1 MYKKHIEKRRNI
13 DIMQVCRRKRKAEQD
28 YLHMKNKKNDGK
40 YVIIDDGTAGG
51 LFLSENEYYVDEN
64 KKVVLCNSEK
74 KDNLFRK
81 RYKLTHGDKCYSI
94 IKYFCPEVEFISI
107 KIMETGERGS
117 IDSFKAAL
125 EWCLKEKIKLVHMS
139 VGTTNYI
146 DAKKIENIIKQM
158 VSNKMILC
166 AALSNTNFPTWPAC
180 FDGVFGVRNYIA
192 KLQEKEISVSK
203 SFPLVLQVTQKCNLR
218 CSYCVYSG
226 DYKNRNHSQKE
237 MSWETAKEAVDYLY
251 GHSMSS
257 EDIYISFYG
266 GEPLLMFRLI
276 KEVVEYV
283 KREYCQRTVHFNLTT
298 NGTLFTPEIVQY
310 FIKNN
315 IQIMFSLDGPK
326 EVHDKNR
333 IFAGSN
339 RGSFEKL
346 RDSMKMIYSMDRKY
360 YKKNVS
366 FNTVLDPQNELRTIY
381 EFLDKDRLIS
391 KNLSRISVLNDNY
404 TDKQCEFSGEF
415 VEEQEYEYFKCFLS
429 KLKRINEKFVARA
442 VKEEFDN
449 EMREIKQHEEKM
461 QEEISKVNHHSGP
474 CIPGA
479 KKIFVTAE
487 GNIYPCERVSEISE
501 VSKIGDIKKGIDKN
515 KVLNLLNIER
525 YSQDRCKDCWA
536 YQHCTICIACADDT
550 KNISNKEIEKHCW
563 KVRGGFEEAM
573 KNYCTLKELG
583 YKFEEYE

>member
-1 MYKKHIEKRRNI
+1 MN
-13 DIMQVCRRKRKAEQD
+13 
-28 YLHMKNKKNDGK
+28 
-40 YVIIDDGTAGG
+40 
-51 LFLSENEYYVDEN
+51 F
-64 KKVVLCNSEK
+64 
-74 KDNLFRK
+74 
-81 RYKLTHGDKCYSI
+81 
-94 IKYFCPEVEFISI
+94 FI
-107 KIMETGERGS
+107 
-117 IDSFKAAL
+117 FN
-125 EWCLKEKIKLVHMS
+125 CLI
-139 VGTTNYI
+139 
-146 DAKKIENIIKQM
+146 
-158 VSNKMILC
+158 
-166 AALSNTNFPTWPAC
+166 
-180 FDGVFGVRNYIA
+180 
-192 KLQEKEISVSK
+192 
-203 SFPLVLQVTQKCNLR
+203 
-218 CSYCVYSG
+218 
-226 DYKNRNHSQKE
+226 
-237 MSWETAKEAVDYLY
+237 
-251 GHSMSS
+251 
-257 EDIYISFYG
+257 
-266 GEPLLMFRLI
+266 
-276 KEVVEYV
+276 
-283 KREYCQRTVHFNLTT
+283 
-298 NGTLFTPEIVQY
+298 QY

-479 KKIFVTAE
+479 KKNFVTAE

-583 YKFEEYE
+583 YKNVAMALTDRSVSIDDEALMSEDKLAIILGTEGDGLCQETIDTCDYTVKIPMAHGVDSLNVAAASAVAFWQLAKRK

>member
-1 MYKKHIEKRRNI
+1 MHKPFIHCFK
-13 DIMQVCRRKRKAEQD
+13 
-28 YLHMKNKKNDGK
+28 
-40 YVIIDDGTAGG
+40 TAK
-51 LFLSENEYYVDEN
+51 EYYVYDVNTDKIIQVSFETYNFLENNIWDE
-64 KKVVLCNSEK
+64 KAEREIEK
-74 KDNLFRK
+74 LINEGYLK
-81 RYKLTHGDKCYSI
+81 RTRVE
-94 IKYFCPEVEFISI
+94 EVKHFA
-107 KIMETGERGS
+107 T
-117 IDSFKAAL
+117 DFL
-125 EWCLKEKIKLVHMS
+125 ESYL
-139 VGTTNYI
+139 
-146 DAKKIENIIKQM
+146 ENRMNQ
-158 VSNKMILC
+158 
-166 AALSNTNFPTWPAC
+166 
-180 FDGVFGVRNYIA
+180 
-192 KLQEKEISVSK
+192 
-203 SFPLVLQVTQKCNLR
+203 LVLQVTQKCNLR

-381 EFLDKDRLIS
+381 EF
-391 KNLSRISVLNDNY
+391 
-404 TDKQCEFSGEF
+404 
-415 VEEQEYEYFKCFLS
+415 
-429 KLKRINEKFVARA
+429 VARA

-583 YKFEEYE
+583 YKNVAMALTDRSVSIDDEALMSEDKLAIILGTEGDGLCQEAIDACDYTVKIPMAHGVDSLNVAAASAVAFWQLAKRK

>member
-1 MYKKHIEKRRNI
+1 MHI
-13 DIMQVCRRKRKAEQD
+13 
-28 YLHMKNKKNDGK
+28 KNKKNDGK

>member
-1 MYKKHIEKRRNI
+1 MHKPFIHCFK
-13 DIMQVCRRKRKAEQD
+13 
-28 YLHMKNKKNDGK
+28 
-40 YVIIDDGTAGG
+40 TAK
-51 LFLSENEYYVDEN
+51 EYYVYDVNTDKIIQVSFETYNFLENNIWDE
-64 KKVVLCNSEK
+64 KAEREIEK
-74 KDNLFRK
+74 LINEGYLK
-81 RYKLTHGDKCYSI
+81 RTRVE
-94 IKYFCPEVEFISI
+94 EVKHFA
-107 KIMETGERGS
+107 T
-117 IDSFKAAL
+117 DFL
-125 EWCLKEKIKLVHMS
+125 ESYL
-139 VGTTNYI
+139 
-146 DAKKIENIIKQM
+146 ENRMNQ
-158 VSNKMILC
+158 
-166 AALSNTNFPTWPAC
+166 
-180 FDGVFGVRNYIA
+180 
-192 KLQEKEISVSK
+192 
-203 SFPLVLQVTQKCNLR
+203 LVLQVTQKCNLR

-346 RDSMKMIYSMDRKY
+346 RDSMKMIYSMGRKY

-583 YKFEEYE
+583 YKNVAMALTDRSVSIDDEALMSEDKLAIILGTEGDGLCQETIDACDYTVKIPMAHGVDSLNVAAASAVAFWQLSKRK

>member
-1 MYKKHIEKRRNI
+1 
-13 DIMQVCRRKRKAEQD
+13 
-28 YLHMKNKKNDGK
+28 MKNKKNDGK

-415 VEEQEYEYFKCFLS
+415 VEEQEYEYFKSFLS

>member
-1 MYKKHIEKRRNI
+1 MHKPFIHCFK
-13 DIMQVCRRKRKAEQD
+13 
-28 YLHMKNKKNDGK
+28 
-40 YVIIDDGTAGG
+40 TAK
-51 LFLSENEYYVDEN
+51 EYYVYDVNTDKIIQVSFETYNFLENNIWDE
-64 KKVVLCNSEK
+64 KAEREIEK
-74 KDNLFRK
+74 LINEGYLK
-81 RYKLTHGDKCYSI
+81 RTRVE
-94 IKYFCPEVEFISI
+94 EVKHFA
-107 KIMETGERGS
+107 T
-117 IDSFKAAL
+117 DFL
-125 EWCLKEKIKLVHMS
+125 ESYL
-139 VGTTNYI
+139 
-146 DAKKIENIIKQM
+146 ENRMNQ
-158 VSNKMILC
+158 
-166 AALSNTNFPTWPAC
+166 
-180 FDGVFGVRNYIA
+180 
-192 KLQEKEISVSK
+192 
-203 SFPLVLQVTQKCNLR
+203 LVLQVTQKCNLR

-381 EFLDKDRLIS
+381 EFLDKDRLLS

-479 KKIFVTAE
+479 KKNFC
-487 GNIYPCERVSEISE
+487 NSRRKYIS
-501 VSKIGDIKKGIDKN
+501 V
-515 KVLNLLNIER
+515 
-525 YSQDRCKDCWA
+525 
-536 YQHCTICIACADDT
+536 
-550 KNISNKEIEKHCW
+550 
-563 KVRGGFEEAM
+563 
-573 KNYCTLKELG
+573 
-583 YKFEEYE
+583 

>member
-1 MYKKHIEKRRNI
+1 MHKPFIHCFK
-13 DIMQVCRRKRKAEQD
+13 
-28 YLHMKNKKNDGK
+28 
-40 YVIIDDGTAGG
+40 TAK
-51 LFLSENEYYVDEN
+51 EYYVYDVNTDKIIQVSFETYNFLENNIWDE
-64 KKVVLCNSEK
+64 KAEREIEK
-74 KDNLFRK
+74 LINEGYLK
-81 RYKLTHGDKCYSI
+81 RTRVE
-94 IKYFCPEVEFISI
+94 EVKHFATDFFESY
-107 KIMETGERGS
+107 
-117 IDSFKAAL
+117 L
-125 EWCLKEKIKLVHMS
+125 ENRM
-139 VGTTNYI
+139 N
-146 DAKKIENIIKQM
+146 Q
-158 VSNKMILC
+158 
-166 AALSNTNFPTWPAC
+166 
-180 FDGVFGVRNYIA
+180 
-192 KLQEKEISVSK
+192 
-203 SFPLVLQVTQKCNLR
+203 LVLQVTQKCNLR

>member
-1 MYKKHIEKRRNI
+1 MHKPFIHCFK
-13 DIMQVCRRKRKAEQD
+13 
-28 YLHMKNKKNDGK
+28 
-40 YVIIDDGTAGG
+40 TAK
-51 LFLSENEYYVDEN
+51 EYYVYDVNTDKIIQVSFETYNFLENNIWDE
-64 KKVVLCNSEK
+64 KAEREIEK
-74 KDNLFRK
+74 LINEGYLK
-81 RYKLTHGDKCYSI
+81 RTRVE
-94 IKYFCPEVEFISI
+94 EVKHFA
-107 KIMETGERGS
+107 T
-117 IDSFKAAL
+117 DFL
-125 EWCLKEKIKLVHMS
+125 ESYL
-139 VGTTNYI
+139 
-146 DAKKIENIIKQM
+146 ENRM
-158 VSNKMILC
+158 
-166 AALSNTNFPTWPAC
+166 
-180 FDGVFGVRNYIA
+180 
-192 KLQEKEISVSK
+192 
-203 SFPLVLQVTQKCNLR
+203 
-218 CSYCVYSG
+218 
-226 DYKNRNHSQKE
+226 NHSQKE

-346 RDSMKMIYSMDRKY
+346 RDSMKMIYSMGRKY

-479 KKIFVTAE
+479 KKSI
-487 GNIYPCERVSEISE
+487 
-501 VSKIGDIKKGIDKN
+501 
-515 KVLNLLNIER
+515 
-525 YSQDRCKDCWA
+525 W
-536 YQHCTICIACADDT
+536 
-550 KNISNKEIEKHCW
+550 
-563 KVRGGFEEAM
+563 
-573 KNYCTLKELG
+573 
-583 YKFEEYE
+583 

>member
-1 MYKKHIEKRRNI
+1 
-13 DIMQVCRRKRKAEQD
+13 
-28 YLHMKNKKNDGK
+28 MKNKKNDGK

>member
-1 MYKKHIEKRRNI
+1 MIEEKVKDILKKYRNLEQKKDWKNQKLLGNDLKFSARDLINVYVELEKEF
-13 DIMQVCRRKRKAEQD
+13 DIHFKEKDIVAGKFDTFDDIIKLINKEIKQEE
-28 YLHMKNKKNDGK
+28 KNMHKPFIHCFK
-40 YVIIDDGTAGG
+40 TAK
-51 LFLSENEYYVDEN
+51 EYYVYDVNTDKIIQVSFETYNFLENNIWDE
-64 KKVVLCNSEK
+64 KAEREIEK
-74 KDNLFRK
+74 LINEGYLK
-81 RYKLTHGDKCYSI
+81 RTRVE
-94 IKYFCPEVEFISI
+94 EVKHFA
-107 KIMETGERGS
+107 T
-117 IDSFKAAL
+117 DFL
-125 EWCLKEKIKLVHMS
+125 ESYL
-139 VGTTNYI
+139 
-146 DAKKIENIIKQM
+146 ENRMNQ
-158 VSNKMILC
+158 
-166 AALSNTNFPTWPAC
+166 
-180 FDGVFGVRNYIA
+180 
-192 KLQEKEISVSK
+192 
-203 SFPLVLQVTQKCNLR
+203 LVLQVTQKCNLR

>member
-1 MYKKHIEKRRNI
+1 MIEEKVKDILKKYRNLEQKKDWKNQKLLGNDLKFSARDLINVYVELEKEFDIHFKEKDIVAGKFDTFDDIIKLINKEIAYKTR
-13 DIMQVCRRKRKAEQD
+13 
-28 YLHMKNKKNDGK
+28 GK
-40 YVIIDDGTAGG
+40 EHAYCFKTAK
-51 LFLSENEYYVDEN
+51 EYYVYDVNTDKIIQVSFETYNFLENNIWDE
-64 KKVVLCNSEK
+64 KAEREIEK
-74 KDNLFRK
+74 LINEGYLK
-81 RYKLTHGDKCYSI
+81 RTRVE
-94 IKYFCPEVEFISI
+94 EVKHFA
-107 KIMETGERGS
+107 T
-117 IDSFKAAL
+117 DFL
-125 EWCLKEKIKLVHMS
+125 ESYL
-139 VGTTNYI
+139 
-146 DAKKIENIIKQM
+146 ENRMNQ
-158 VSNKMILC
+158 
-166 AALSNTNFPTWPAC
+166 
-180 FDGVFGVRNYIA
+180 
-192 KLQEKEISVSK
+192 
-203 SFPLVLQVTQKCNLR
+203 LVLQVTQKCNLR

>member
-1 MYKKHIEKRRNI
+1 
-13 DIMQVCRRKRKAEQD
+13 
-28 YLHMKNKKNDGK
+28 MKNKKNDGK

-563 KVRGGFEEAM
+563 KVRGGFE
-573 KNYCTLKELG
+573 
-583 YKFEEYE
+583 

>member
-1 MYKKHIEKRRNI
+1 MHKPFIHCFK
-13 DIMQVCRRKRKAEQD
+13 
-28 YLHMKNKKNDGK
+28 
-40 YVIIDDGTAGG
+40 TAK
-51 LFLSENEYYVDEN
+51 EYYVYDVNTDKIIQVSFETYNFLENNIWDE
-64 KKVVLCNSEK
+64 KAEREIEK
-74 KDNLFRK
+74 LINEGYLK
-81 RYKLTHGDKCYSI
+81 RTRVE
-94 IKYFCPEVEFISI
+94 EVKHFA
-107 KIMETGERGS
+107 T
-117 IDSFKAAL
+117 DFL
-125 EWCLKEKIKLVHMS
+125 ESYL
-139 VGTTNYI
+139 
-146 DAKKIENIIKQM
+146 ENRMNQ
-158 VSNKMILC
+158 
-166 AALSNTNFPTWPAC
+166 
-180 FDGVFGVRNYIA
+180 
-192 KLQEKEISVSK
+192 
-203 SFPLVLQVTQKCNLR
+203 LVLQVTQKCNLR
-218 CSYCVYSG
+218 CSY
-226 DYKNRNHSQKE
+226 
-237 MSWETAKEAVDYLY
+237 
-251 GHSMSS
+251 